1 MAKHD
6 AVWWAARV
14 AELAEG
20 ADGSAIAAR
29 HGVSIQLLKWW
40 RWRLGTEAPRKP
52 ATPRPSARR
61 PAALREQ
68 RLLPVVVATEPQ
80 TPLVDG
86 RADDATTI
94 IETSR
99 GRIAMRGSLSPEQ
112 LAAVV
117 AELVRGC

>member
-1 MAKHD
+1 M
-6 AVWWAARV
+6 

-20 ADGSAIAAR
+20 ADAPAIARR

-40 RWRLGTEAPRKP
+40 RWRLGTQAPRKP
-52 ATPRPSARR
+52 AAPRRSTRTPSAV
-61 PAALREQ
+61 REQ
-68 RLLPVVVATEPQ
+68 RLLPVVLANEVPAPIFEEE
-80 TPLVDG
+80 

-99 GRIAMRGSLSPEQ
+99 GRIAMRGLLSPEQ